1 MLLGGA
7 GTGGTGLWRRSEL
20 ILLGR
25 GFGGLSGASTSSEKA
40 AAAPASASRESRLK
54 AAVEDEHDEEDD
66 EEEVDPP
73 SSERVLRAGGIGSR
87 GLGKS

>member
-40 AAAPASASRESRLK
+40 EVTERINVYLFLLNLK
-54 AAVEDEHDEEDD
+54 HKLLLKT
-66 EEEVDPP
+66 PK
-73 SSERVLRAGGIGSR
+73 GQ
-87 GLGKS
+87 